1 MKASY
6 YTCNK
11 TFAVEPATPVE
22 PTGDEVEVKV
32 AYCGLCGTD
41 LHVYHGHMDE
51 RVGCHRI
58 IGHEMSG
65 TVAAIGADVA
75 DLAVGENVV
84 IRPLVP
90 CNQCPACQRG
100 HTHICQKLKFLGLD
114 SDGALQQQWT
124 VPRHTVHKLPPSM
137 SLRDAA
143 LVEPVAVACHDV
155 TRSRL
160 QPGEDVLIIGGGPI
174 GILIAMVAREQG
186 ANVTL
191 SEVNAN
197 RLEMAAKMGFKTLD
211 PTQCNVGEQIY
222 AQTGNKGA
230 DVIFE
235 VSGSQPG
242 VDCMTEAAAARA
254 RIVMVAIHATAP
266 KVDLFKFFWREIE
279 LFGAR
284 VYTSDDFEMAI
295 DLIARGAIDCD
306 AVITDIQGLDKVGE
320 VLADMSANPAS
331 LKSLIR
337 VSEDVPA

>member
-11 TFAVEPATPVE
+11 TFAVEPAAPVE
-22 PTGDEVEVKV
+22 PASDEVKVKV

-65 TVAAIGADVA
+65 TVE
-75 DLAVGENVV
+75 AVGAE
-84 IRPLVP
+84 IDDIAAGE
-90 CNQCPACQRG
+90 CPACQRG
-100 HTHICQKLKFLGLD
+100 HTHICQNLKFLGLD
-114 SDGALQQQWT
+114 SDGALQQSWT
-124 VPRHTVHKLPPSM
+124 VPRHTIHKLPASV
-137 SLRDAA
+137 SLRNAA

-160 QPGEDVLIIGGGPI
+160 VAGEDVLVIGGGPI
-174 GILIAMVAREQG
+174 GILIAIVAREQG

-191 SEVNAN
+191 SEVNTH
-197 RLEMAAKMGFKTLD
+197 RLEMAEKMGFKTLN
-211 PTQCNVGEQIY
+211 PAQCNVGETVY
-222 AQTGNKGA
+222 SETGNKGA

-254 RIVMVAIHATAP
+254 RIVMVAIHASP
-266 KVDLFKFFWREIE
+266 PQVDMFKFFWREIE

-295 DLIARGAIDCD
+295 DLIAREVIDCD
-306 AVITDIQGLDKVGE
+306 TVITDVQGLDKVGE
-320 VLADMSANPAS
+320 VLADMAGNPS
-331 LKSLIR
+331 TLKSLIQ
-337 VSEDVPA
+337 VNEEAPA